1 MTTGSESVTINSD
14 NEAISRQESLFGL
27 KALPEDR
34 SIIVVSDL
42 HLGGREDPDTA
53 RRFCRFL
60 DHLATGSPVVSDLCP
75 REGNTRSK
83 RLLPPEKFILLGD
96 ILEVWDSRN
105 QDRNN
110 AFLNGILPFLKLR
123 DMDCDVVYV
132 TGNHDEDIAEIVE
145 SYDEMQR
152 QDRENRQRTQGSC
165 DTGQGTR
172 CQKSGVEELTGCS
185 RADFDILHSEERF
198 GRKRPESLKMKWRG
212 SRTLEISPRHF
223 PAPRVEGGKLGL
235 TAGSVKYAFVHGHQF
250 DKEQIPYTLSQGLG
264 RRLDPVDFI
273 QDLAS
278 ISLTKKMGLSF
289 PVVNV
294 FLLIM
299 LAWLYGKPAYASI
312 TAYLGMLTGIV
323 LFLLFLGGVYQFG
336 LKYRDYPSSLFLAG
350 VSGVAAVIMA
360 GVLVAGYYQEL
371 YLLLFLLSLFALG
384 FFSIPLIFAGV
395 KRRAYDTMAKTKGKS
410 PTELIDDKMFD
421 PKKYEYEA
429 EVLVFGHTH
438 YADFEAFLKPET
450 VRLLVNAGSWV
461 GVDNNRKTGDFD
473 TFVYIDKSGVCCL
486 RWNDTLNRIECFCK
500 EKGTPLAK
508 VSLCDYIAKHAVRL
522 SKEGF
527 PAS

>member
-1 MTTGSESVTINSD
+1 MTTGSESGTEHPD
-14 NEAISRQESLFGL
+14 DEARSRQESLFGL

-60 DHLATGSPVVSDLCP
+60 DHLMTGSPVVSDLCP
-75 REGNTRSK
+75 REGNIRSK
-83 RLLPPEKFILLGD
+83 RIFPPEKFILLGD

-105 QDRNN
+105 QDRNS

-132 TGNHDEDIAEIVE
+132 TGNHDEDVAEIVE
-145 SYDEMQR
+145 SYDEMQK
-152 QDRENRQRTQGSC
+152 QDKENRKRTQGSG

-172 CQKSGVEELTGCS
+172 CQESGVGDQAGCS
-185 RADFDILHSEERF
+185 PAEFDILPSEDRF
-198 GRKRPESLKMKWRG
+198 GRERPESLKMRWRG

-235 TAGSVKYAFVHGHQF
+235 AAGSVNYAFVHGHQF

-278 ISLTKKMGLSF
+278 ISLTKKMGLFF

-294 FLLIM
+294 FLLIT
-299 LAWLYGKPAYASI
+299 LAWLYGKPAYAPI
-312 TAYLGMLTGIV
+312 TGYLGMLTGIV
-323 LFLLFLGGVYQFG
+323 LFCLFVGGIYQFG
-336 LKYRDYPSSLFLAG
+336 VKYRDYPSSHFLAG
-350 VSGVAAVIMA
+350 ASVVAAFVMA

-371 YLLLFLLSLFALG
+371 FLLLFLLSFFALG
-384 FFSIPLIFAGV
+384 FFSIPVIFALV
-395 KRRAYDTMAKTKGKS
+395 KRQAYNKMAGARGKS
-410 PTELIDDKMFD
+410 PIELIQDNMFD

-429 EVLVFGHTH
+429 GVLVFGHTH

-461 GVDNNRKTGDFD
+461 CEDHNRKTGDFD
-473 TFVYIDKSGVCCL
+473 TFVYIDKFGVCCL
-486 RWNDTLNRIECFCK
+486 RWNDTLSRIECFCK
-500 EKGTPLAK
+500 EKGSPPEK
-508 VSLCDYIAKHAVRL
+508 VSLCDYITRHEVKL
-522 SKEGF
+522 DT
-527 PAS
+527 